1 MDMAS
6 TAPIAPINADQVSTL
21 GQRWYVLIIMMLA
34 YTINI
39 ADRYVMSTVLEP
51 IRLELKLTDGG
62 VAFLTG
68 VSLAFFY
75 VIMGIPLSWIADRYN
90 RRNLLAASITVWSA
104 MTALCGM
111 SQGYMQLLLARIGV
125 GIGEAGGTPSCNSIV
140 ADYFPAGRR
149 AMAMTIFAL
158 GAPIGAWLGADMAG
172 YVAAEYGWRY
182 AFYVLGVPG
191 VVLAIVIMLTI
202 KEPKRGR
209 LDAVDDTPARS
220 LSETLQLIRSQTVP
234 VNTIRG
240 CVIGAITVYVATKY
254 SWWMAVLPG
263 VLLGIVIM
271 RAIAGSKVKQLD
283 TVDDT
288 DTRSLTLNF
297 IWSQKAMVHTIMGS
311 GLSALW
317 GWGLMWF
324 TPTFIQRAYG
334 LDVGEAGGV
343 IGPIHLVMGIGASL
357 LTAWLVGR
365 PSYTDPR
372 KVLRLLA
379 VVTALATVPSFYA
392 YYTRSLPTA
401 TLMWWIFIPAIYFYI
416 GPAMSLLQNLAPPKM
431 RAMVIAVS
439 LLVANVFNL
448 IVAPQGVGLL
458 SDYFAGPGG
467 ADAESLRIALLI
479 LAPTGF
485 WAAWHYWRA
494 EKYAVEDQK
503 RAVGYV

>member
-1 MDMAS
+1 MAS
-6 TAPIAPINADQVSTL
+6 SVPTAPVSADEVCTL
-21 GQRWYVLIIMMLA
+21 GQRWYVLIIMMFA

-51 IRLELKLTDGG
+51 IRLELQLTDSG

-68 VSLAFFY
+68 VSLALFY
-75 VIMGIPLSWIADRYN
+75 VTMGIPLSWVADRYN
-90 RRNLLAASITVWSA
+90 RRNLLAASITIWSA

-172 YVAAEYGWRY
+172 YVAAEYGWRM

-191 VVLAIVIMLTI
+191 ILLAIVIMATI

-209 LDAVDDTPARS
+209 LD
-220 LSETLQLIRSQTVP
+220 P
-234 VNTIRG
+234 V
-240 CVIGAITVYVATKY
+240 A
-254 SWWMAVLPG
+254 
-263 VLLGIVIM
+263 
-271 RAIAGSKVKQLD
+271 
-283 TVDDT
+283 DT
-288 DTRSLTLNF
+288 DAPTLMEALKF
-297 IWSQKAMVHTIMGS
+297 IWSQKAMVHAIMGS

-334 LDVGEAGGV
+334 LDVGEAGSV

-365 PSYTDPR
+365 PAYTDPR
-372 KVLRLLA
+372 KVLRLLGA
-379 VVTALATVPSFYA
+379 VTALATVPSIYA
-392 YYTRSLPTA
+392 YYTNSLATA

-458 SDYFAGPGG
+458 SDYFAGPAG
-467 ADAESLRIALLI
+467 ADAESLRLALLI

-494 EKYAVEDQK
+494 EKYAIEDQK
-503 RAVGYV
+503 RACGYV

>member
-1 MDMAS
+1 MAS
-6 TAPIAPINADQVSTL
+6 LAPIDADKVSSL

-90 RRNLLAASITVWSA
+90 RRNLLAASITIWSA

-172 YVAAEYGWRY
+172 YVAAEYGWRM

-191 VVLAIVIMLTI
+191 VLLAIVIMLTI
-202 KEPKRGR
+202 KEPKRGQ
-209 LDAVDDTPARS
+209 LDAVDDSDAP
-220 LSETLQLIRSQTVP
+220 TLAQ
-234 VNTIRG
+234 
-240 CVIGAITVYVATKY
+240 
-254 SWWMAVLPG
+254 
-263 VLLGIVIM
+263 
-271 RAIAGSKVKQLD
+271 
-283 TVDDT
+283 
-288 DTRSLTLNF
+288 TLNF
-297 IWSQKAMVHTIMGS
+297 IWSQKAMVHTIMGA

-324 TPTFIQRAYG
+324 TPTFIQRAHG
-334 LDVGEAGGV
+334 LDVGEAGAV
-343 IGPIHLVMGIGASL
+343 IGSIHLVMGIGASL
-357 LTAWLVGR
+357 LTAWVVGR

-372 KVLRLLA
+372 KVLRLLG
-379 VVTALATVPSFYA
+379 VVTALATVPSIYA
-392 YYTRSLPTA
+392 YYTHSLPTA

-416 GPAMSLLQNLAPPKM
+416 GPSMSLLQNLAPPKM

-458 SDYFAGPGG
+458 SDYFAGPAG
-467 ADAESLRIALLI
+467 ADAESLRTALLI

-494 EKYAVEDQK
+494 EKYAVEGQK

>member
-125 GIGEAGGTPSCNSIV
+125 GVGEAGGTPSCNSIV

-209 LDAVDDTPARS
+209 LDAVS
-220 LSETLQLIRSQTVP
+220 
-234 VNTIRG
+234 
-240 CVIGAITVYVATKY
+240 
-254 SWWMAVLPG
+254 
-263 VLLGIVIM
+263 
-271 RAIAGSKVKQLD
+271 
-283 TVDDT
+283 DT
-288 DTRSLTLNF
+288 DAPTLAQTLKF
-297 IWSQKAMVHTIMGS
+297 IWSQKGMVHAIMGS

-334 LDVGEAGGV
+334 LDVGEAGAV

-379 VVTALATVPSFYA
+379 VVTALATVPSIYA

-458 SDYFAGPGG
+458 SDYFAGPNG
-467 ADAESLRIALLI
+467 ADSESLRIALLI

>member
-1 MDMAS
+1 MKMAS
-6 TAPIAPINADQVSTL
+6 TAPTDPVNADDVATL

-51 IRLELKLTDGG
+51 IRLELKLTDSG

-75 VIMGIPLSWIADRYN
+75 VIMGIPLSWVADRYN
-90 RRNLLAASITVWSA
+90 RRNLLAASITIWSA
-104 MTALCGM
+104 MTAFCGM

-172 YVAAEYGWRY
+172 YVAGEYGWRM

-191 VVLAIVIMLTI
+191 VVLAVVIMLTI

-209 LDAVDDTPARS
+209 LDAVADTDAPT
-220 LSETLQLIRSQTVP
+220 LSETL
-234 VNTIRG
+234 
-240 CVIGAITVYVATKY
+240 K
-254 SWWMAVLPG
+254 
-263 VLLGIVIM
+263 
-271 RAIAGSKVKQLD
+271 
-283 TVDDT
+283 
-288 DTRSLTLNF
+288 F
-297 IWSQKAMVHTIMGS
+297 IWSQKAMVHAITGS

-324 TPTFIQRAYG
+324 TVTYIQRVYG
-334 LDVGEAGGV
+334 LDVGEAGAV

-357 LTAWLVGR
+357 LTAWLVAR

-379 VVTALATVPSFYA
+379 VVTALATVPSIYA
-392 YYTRSLPTA
+392 YYTNSLPTA

-416 GPAMSLLQNLAPPKM
+416 GPTMSLLQNLSPPKM

-439 LLVANVFNL
+439 LFVANVFNL
-448 IVAPQGVGLL
+448 IVAVQGVAFL
-458 SDYFAGPGG
+458 SDFFAGPNG
-467 ADAESLRIALLI
+467 ADGASLRLALLV

>member
-1 MDMAS
+1 MAS
-6 TAPIAPINADQVSTL
+6 TAPVEADSVATL

-51 IRLELKLTDGG
+51 IRLELQLTDSG

-90 RRNLLAASITVWSA
+90 RRNLLAASIAIWSA
-104 MTALCGM
+104 MTAMCGM

-149 AMAMTIFAL
+149 AMAMTVFAL

-172 YVAAEYGWRY
+172 YVAAEYGWRS

-191 VVLAIVIMLTI
+191 ILLAIVVMLTI

-209 LDAVDDTPARS
+209 LDAVSDTPAPN
-220 LSETLQLIRSQTVP
+220 LVETL
-234 VNTIRG
+234 
-240 CVIGAITVYVATKY
+240 K
-254 SWWMAVLPG
+254 
-263 VLLGIVIM
+263 
-271 RAIAGSKVKQLD
+271 
-283 TVDDT
+283 
-288 DTRSLTLNF
+288 F
-297 IWSQKAMVHTIMGS
+297 IWTQKGMVHAIMGS

-334 LDVGEAGGV
+334 LDVGEAGAV

-365 PSYTDPR
+365 PAYTDPR

-379 VVTALATVPSFYA
+379 VVTALATIPSIYA
-392 YYTRSLPTA
+392 YYTRSLGLA

-416 GPAMSLLQNLAPPKM
+416 GPAMSLLQNLSTPKM

-458 SDYFAGPGG
+458 SDYFAGPDG
-467 ADAESLRIALLI
+467 ADAESLRLALLV

-494 EKYAVEDQK
+494 EKYVIEDQK
-503 RAVGYV
+503 RAIGYV

>member
-1 MDMAS
+1 MA
-6 TAPIAPINADQVSTL
+6 INVPNVPNAQVDADSVSTL

-51 IRLELKLTDGG
+51 IRLELNLTDGG

-68 VSLAFFY
+68 VSLALFY
-75 VIMGIPLSWIADRYN
+75 VTMGIPLSWIADRYN
-90 RRNLLAASITVWSA
+90 RRNLLAASITIWSA

-172 YVAAEYGWRY
+172 YVAAEYGWRM

-191 VVLAIVIMLTI
+191 VLLAIVIMLTI

-209 LDAVDDTPARS
+209 LDAVADSDTPTLA
-220 LSETLQLIRSQTVP
+220 ETL
-234 VNTIRG
+234 
-240 CVIGAITVYVATKY
+240 K
-254 SWWMAVLPG
+254 
-263 VLLGIVIM
+263 
-271 RAIAGSKVKQLD
+271 
-283 TVDDT
+283 
-288 DTRSLTLNF
+288 F
-297 IWSQKAMVHTIMGS
+297 IWSQKGMVHAIMGS

-365 PSYTDPR
+365 PAYTDPR

-379 VVTALATVPSFYA
+379 VVTAFATVPSFCA
-392 YYTRSLPTA
+392 YYTNSLQVA

-416 GPAMSLLQNLAPPKM
+416 GPTMSLLQNLAPPKM

-448 IVAPQGVGLL
+448 IVAPQGIGLL
-458 SDYFAGPGG
+458 SDYFAGPKG

-494 EKYAVEDQK
+494 EKYAVDDQK